1 MSNHLN
7 QGQIMH
13 NYNNEYRE
21 KFNEELFVRSD
32 DDIIEELKKVILS
45 CQRDKFFT
53 LRVDSF
59 TVVEDYNE
67 INNILFKYDE
77 QFKNKNKRKENQ
89 YQYINLKDS
98 DIKLLI
104 VRYYIAIK
112 DDYEYVNVI
121 IAVPRIVNKYYFR
134 ISGNI
139 YSAMYQIVDAST
151 YNNSTSNSKKHSVTL
166 KTMFMPIRL
175 YRNFQPLKTTN
186 GETIKTTFYLSRI
199 FNKSLGALKYILAKY
214 GLYGAFNMLGIY
226 CVTLTQEDP
235 HDENVYTFMK
245 NDIFINVPKM
255 IFDADAVVQSLVAT
269 LYKAIIKDTI
279 YENMFT
285 IEYWIKSISLEF
297 NNNSLEKGMSILDS
311 LESIYDIST
320 KESIRLPE
328 EEKSNIYLILRW
340 MIREFSN
347 LKTKDNLDISI
358 KKIRCSE
365 YIASLYAMKISK
377 GIYRVSDMAK
387 KASKDNIRRAI
398 STVPMYLLGAIT
410 KCKLVNYVNMVNDI
424 DALTALKFTYKGISG
439 LGESNNSSIPDI
451 YRTLNI
457 SHLGRI
463 DPDSSSATD
472 PGVTGTICPLTT
484 IYNGSFSDFQE
495 PNYWEKEFSEIM
507 NNYKAATGR
516 KEAIIFKKEILKQE
530 ISSDDEILLEECTAT
545 MEELLKPIALSENMS
560 RLFDMIELSL
570 HPDLSYEE
578 LDFTDEDNNQI

>member
-1 MSNHLN
+1 MSDHLS
-7 QGQIMH
+7 QGQLVH
-13 NYNNEYRE
+13 SYNNEYRE
-21 KFNEELFVRSD
+21 KFNDELFVRTD

-53 LRVDSF
+53 LKVDSF

-67 INNILFKYDE
+67 INNILFKNDE
-77 QFKNKNKRKENQ
+77 QFKSKNKRKENQ

-112 DDYEYVNVI
+112 DEHEYINVI

-139 YSAMYQIVDAST
+139 YSAMYQIVDGST

-166 KTMFMPIRL
+166 KTMFMPIRI
-175 YRNFQPLKTTN
+175 YRNFQQLKTTE
-186 GETIKTTFYLSRI
+186 GKTIKTTFHLSRI
-199 FNKSLGALKYILAKY
+199 FNKSLGSLKYILAKY
-214 GLYGAFNMLGIY
+214 GLYGAFDMLKIY
-226 CVTLTQEDP
+226 CVSITQKDP
-235 HDENVYTFMK
+235 QDENVYTFMK

-255 IFDADAVVQSLVAT
+255 IFDADSVVQSLVAT
-269 LYKAIIKDTI
+269 LYKSINKDTV

-297 NNNSLEKGMSILDS
+297 NNNSLEKGLSILDS

-328 EEKSNIYLILRW
+328 EEKENIYLILRW
-340 MIREFSN
+340 MVREFSN

-358 KKIRCSE
+358 KKIRCAE

-387 KASKDNIRRAI
+387 KASKDSIRKAI
-398 STVPMYLLGAIT
+398 ATVPMYLLGAIT

-472 PGVTGTICPLTT
+472 PGVTGTICPLTSL
-484 IYNGSFSDFQE
+484 YNGSFSDFQE
-495 PNYWEKEFSEIM
+495 PNFWDKEFAEIM
-507 NNYKAATGR
+507 NNYKAVTGR
-516 KEAIIFKKEILKQE
+516 KEAIIFKKEVLNQE
-530 ISSDDEILLEECTAT
+530 TTPEDEVLLEECTST
-545 MEELLKPIALSENMS
+545 MQELLKPIALSENMS
-560 RLFDMIELSL
+560 SIFSMTNLLL
-570 HPDLSYEE
+570 HPNLLYEE
-578 LDFTDEDNNQI
+578 FDLEEE

>member
-297 NNNSLEKGMSILDS
+297 NNNSLEKGISILDS

>member
-1 MSNHLN
+1 MSNHLR
-7 QGQIMH
+7 QGQLIH
-13 NYNNEYRE
+13 EYDNKYRE

-45 CQRDKFFT
+45 CQRDKAFT
-53 LRVDSF
+53 LRVESF
-59 TVVEDYNE
+59 TVVDDYNE
-67 INNILFKYDE
+67 INNILYKHDE
-77 QFKNKNKRKENQ
+77 QFKSKNKRKNNQ

-112 DDYEYVNVI
+112 GEYEYVNVI

-139 YSAMYQIVDAST
+139 YSAMYQIVDGST

-166 KTMFMPIRL
+166 KTMFMPIRI

-214 GLYGAFNMLGIY
+214 GLYGTFNMLGIT
-226 CVTLTQEDP
+226 CISITQEDP
-235 HDENVYTFMK
+235 QNENVYTFMK
-245 NDIFINVPKM
+245 NNIFINVPKM

-269 LYKAIIKDTI
+269 LYKSIIKDTV

-285 IEYWIKSISLEF
+285 INYWVKSISLEF
-297 NNNSLEKGMSILDS
+297 NNNNLEKGLSILES

-328 EEKSNIYLILRW
+328 DEKSNIYLILRW

-358 KKIRCSE
+358 KKIRCAE

-387 KASKDNIRRAI
+387 KASKDTIRKAI

-451 YRTLNI
+451 YRTLNP
-457 SHLGRI
+457 SHLKRV

-472 PGVTGTICPLTT
+472 PGVTGTICPLTDL
-484 IYNGSFSDFQE
+484 YNGSFSDFQE
-495 PNYWEKEFSEIM
+495 PNFWEKEFAEIM
-507 NNYKAATGR
+507 NNYKAMTGR
-516 KEAIIFKKEILKQE
+516 KEAIIFEKEILKRE
-530 ISSDDEILLEECTAT
+530 TSLDDEILLEECTET
-545 MEELLKPIALSENMS
+545 IKELIRPIALSENISNIFNMS
-560 RLFDMIELSL
+560 ELYL
-570 HPDLSYEE
+570 HPDLIYEE
-578 LDFTDEDNNQI
+578 FDIKEE

>member
-1 MSNHLN
+1 
-7 QGQIMH
+7 
-13 NYNNEYRE
+13 
-21 KFNEELFVRSD
+21 
-32 DDIIEELKKVILS
+32 
-45 CQRDKFFT
+45 
-53 LRVDSF
+53 
-59 TVVEDYNE
+59 
-67 INNILFKYDE
+67 
-77 QFKNKNKRKENQ
+77 
-89 YQYINLKDS
+89 
-98 DIKLLI
+98 
-104 VRYYIAIK
+104 
-112 DDYEYVNVI
+112 
-121 IAVPRIVNKYYFR
+121 
-134 ISGNI
+134 
-139 YSAMYQIVDAST
+139 
-151 YNNSTSNSKKHSVTL
+151 
-166 KTMFMPIRL
+166 MPIRL

>member
-1 MSNHLN
+1 MSNRLS
-7 QGQIMH
+7 QGQIIH
-13 NYNNEYRE
+13 DYDNEYRE

-32 DDIIEELKKVILS
+32 NDIIEELKKVILS

-121 IAVPRIVNKYYFR
+121 IAIPRIVNKYYFR

-214 GLYGAFNMLGIY
+214 GLYGAFDMLGIY

-269 LYKAIIKDTI
+269 LYKSIIKDTV

-285 IEYWIKSISLEF
+285 IEYWIRSISLEF
-297 NNNSLEKGMSILDS
+297 NNNSLEKGISILDS

-320 KESIRLPE
+320 RESIRLPE

-451 YRTLNI
+451 YRALNI

-484 IYNGSFSDFQE
+484 LYNGSFSDFQE
-495 PNYWEKEFSEIM
+495 PNFWEKEFSEIM
-507 NNYKAATGR
+507 NNYKTVTGR
-516 KEAIIFKKEILKQE
+516 KEAIIFKKEILNQE
-530 ISSDDEILLEECTAT
+530 TISEDKILLEECTAT
-545 MEELLKPIALSENMS
+545 MEELLKPVALSESISSIFNIM
-560 RLFDMIELSL
+560 ELSL
-570 HPDLSYEE
+570 HPDLLYEDFY
-578 LDFTDEDNNQI
+578 LDEGDQ

>member
-1 MSNHLN
+1 MSNRLS
-7 QGQIMH
+7 QGQIIH
-13 NYNNEYRE
+13 DYDNEYRE

-32 DDIIEELKKVILS
+32 NDIIEELKKVILS

-53 LRVDSF
+53 LKVDSF

-121 IAVPRIVNKYYFR
+121 IAIPRIVNKYYFR

-214 GLYGAFNMLGIY
+214 GLYGAFDMLGIY

-269 LYKAIIKDTI
+269 LYKSIIKDTV

-285 IEYWIKSISLEF
+285 IEYWIRSISLEF
-297 NNNSLEKGMSILDS
+297 NNNSLEKGISILDS

-320 KESIRLPE
+320 RESIRLPE

-387 KASKDNIRRAI
+387 KASKDSIRRAI

>member
-1 MSNHLN
+1 MSNRLS
-7 QGQIMH
+7 QGQIIH
-13 NYNNEYRE
+13 DYDNEYRE

-32 DDIIEELKKVILS
+32 NDIIEELKKVILS

-53 LRVDSF
+53 LKVDSF

-121 IAVPRIVNKYYFR
+121 IAIPRIVNKYYFR

-214 GLYGAFNMLGIY
+214 GLYGAFDMLGIY

-269 LYKAIIKDTI
+269 LYKSIIKDTV

-285 IEYWIKSISLEF
+285 IEYWIRSISLEF
-297 NNNSLEKGMSILDS
+297 NNNSLEKGISILDS

-320 KESIRLPE
+320 RESIRLPE

-451 YRTLNI
+451 YRALNI

-484 IYNGSFSDFQE
+484 LYNGSFSDFQE
-495 PNYWEKEFSEIM
+495 PNFWEKEFSEIM
-507 NNYKAATGR
+507 NNYKTVTGR
-516 KEAIIFKKEILKQE
+516 KEAIIFKKEILNQE
-530 ISSDDEILLEECTAT
+530 TISEDKILLEECTAT
-545 MEELLKPIALSENMS
+545 MEELLKPVALSESISSIFNIM
-560 RLFDMIELSL
+560 ELSL
-570 HPDLSYEE
+570 HPDLLYEDFY
-578 LDFTDEDNNQI
+578 LDEGDQ

>member
-1 MSNHLN
+1 MSNHLH
-7 QGQIMH
+7 QGQILH

-59 TVVEDYNE
+59 TIVEDYDE
-67 INNILFKYDE
+67 INSILFKYDE

-98 DIKLLI
+98 DVKLLI

-121 IAVPRIVNKYYFR
+121 IAIPRIVNKYYFR

-166 KTMFMPIRL
+166 KTMFMPIRV

-570 HPDLSYEE
+570 HPDLSYE
-578 LDFTDEDNNQI
+578 DFYTEEDDQDV